1 MSLPPSELEL
11 GARRSAVVARLSKLP
26 PFHPAAVK
34 LLTLTAD
41 SDPSVKDFEKAF
53 GADPVLASDLLVMAN
68 SPLYG
73 LRSRIDNLRHAIAL
87 LGLDTVRTLA
97 LTVALGAYVRSVKAR
112 RLVRPVWAHSL
123 ATALIAEAIGKAQGE
138 PGPSLYT
145 AGLMHDIGRFAM
157 LNLEGDRYAEVL
169 EREYY
174 EVEESLLLESLV
186 FGCAHDDAGA
196 FLTRSWGFPDS
207 ISECV
212 RFHHQA
218 AVEKGPALGVV
229 RIACQYAGALDF
241 GEVNCA
247 NHPPARAGVL
257 PPALRGV
264 PQLEPA
270 RVAQRIA
277 QAEAEFTGILAAP
290 PAGPRFDAGSS
301 RAPLARKV
309 G

>member
-1 MSLPPSELEL
+1 LEH

-34 LLTLTAD
+34 LLALSAD
-41 SDPSVKDFEKAF
+41 SDPSIVDFERAF
-53 GADPVLASDLLVMAN
+53 GSDPALASDLLTMAN

-87 LGLDTVRTLA
+87 LGLDTIRSVA
-97 LTVALGAYVRSVKAR
+97 LTVAMGAYIRTGPARRVVRSVW
-112 RLVRPVWAHSL
+112 VHSL

-145 AGLMHDIGRFAM
+145 AGLLHDVGRLGM
-157 LNLEGDRYAEVL
+157 LNLEGDRYAEL
-169 EREYY
+169 LDREYY

-207 ISECV
+207 ISDCV

-218 AVEKGPALGVV
+218 AVEKGSALHMV
-229 RIACQYAGALDF
+229 RLACRYAGALDF
-241 GEVNCA
+241 GEVRCA
-247 NHPPARAGVL
+247 NRPPALIDVL
-257 PPALRGV
+257 PPALRGI
-264 PQLEPA
+264 PQLEPVRMA
-270 RVAQRIA
+270 KRIA
-277 QAEAEFTGILAAP
+277 QAEAEFTGMLTPSA
-290 PAGPRFDAGSS
+290 AGPRFDAG
-301 RAPLARKV
+301 RAQVALAYKRR
-309 G
+309 